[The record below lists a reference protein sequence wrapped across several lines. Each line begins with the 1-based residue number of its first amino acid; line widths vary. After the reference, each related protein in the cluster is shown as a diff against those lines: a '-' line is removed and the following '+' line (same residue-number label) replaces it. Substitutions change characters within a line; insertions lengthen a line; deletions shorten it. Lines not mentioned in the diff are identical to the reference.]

1 MWGFFM
7 KHLRFNKF
15 KSDKKPTPDTAKLI
29 KLKNQVRRLKR
40 QRLILICSYVAV
52 TAVVVYL
59 VMR

>member
-1 MWGFFM
+1 M
-7 KHLRFNKF
+7 KHLRFSKF
-15 KSDKKPTPDTAKLI
+15 KSDKKPIADTAKLI

-40 QRLILICSYVAV
+40 QRLILICSACAV